1 MNASSV
7 RAIARSRAVVALLEE
22 AAKVVVISLLFVF
35 EEKRRRRILRKKE
48 KIFFFFL
55 GKKRG
60 VTLYVLTGYSLKS
73 KCDLPLRT
81 HVCQSAY
88 SKTRN
93 KKKIETMR
101 KRKKDKTHVYPFLIL
116 D

>member
-1 MNASSV
+1 M
-7 RAIARSRAVVALLEE
+7 
-22 AAKVVVISLLFVF
+22 
-35 EEKRRRRILRKKE
+35 
-48 KIFFFFL
+48 
-55 GKKRG
+55 
-60 VTLYVLTGYSLKS
+60 S

-81 HVCQSAY
+81 HVSQSAY
-88 SKTRN
+88 SKTR